1 MPTSWPVGTTYCG
14 GLRNAGPY
22 DVDDPRNDD
31 AEHDIAILKDFF
43 TSLEWWKLDNANALV
58 SGDVTRLEEGFCY

>member
-1 MPTSWPVGTTYCG
+1 
-14 GLRNAGPY
+14 
-22 DVDDPRNDD
+22 VDDPRNDD